1 MFYTERE
8 WKNLHGKKVSI
19 VTTLSGKK
27 GLALCILRVLE
38 NHSSREHPLT
48 IAQIEEHVA
57 REFGMEAGRN
67 AVARNLSLL
76 REMGYPVRSGA
87 GKRGAYL
94 EPLFSDTELR
104 VLIDSVLLSRYI
116 PPDEARALIAKLT
129 RMGRAGFS
137 NGVEDVCAVDKWHRT
152 HHRDFFECMD
162 GLSRAVRAHV
172 QVRFTYNHVG
182 LDGELTGDGR
192 VRQVHPLSLVC
203 AQGQYYLLACYDG
216 SQEVRHFRVDH
227 IANLEV
233 TDLPACTPYDLP
245 AFRGGVDM
253 ARYAAEHRYMY
264 SGEPVRVT
272 LRMPMTAAGQVYDAF
287 GHYAHMT
294 PCPDG
299 KTMEVRLDSS
309 LENMRIFALQYAG
322 VCEVIAPPELRRMV
336 RQDVQR
342 IAQRYEE
349 GRTAQ

>member
-1 MFYTERE
+1 M
-8 WKNLHGKKVSI
+8 SI

-27 GLALCILRVLE
+27 GLALCILQVLQA
-38 NHSSREHPLT
+38 HSSREHPLT
-48 IAQIEEHVA
+48 IAQIEERVA
-57 REFGMEAGRN
+57 RQFGMEAGRN
-67 AVARNLSLL
+67 AIARNLSLL
-76 REMGYPVRSGA
+76 REMGYPIGSGP
-87 GKRGAYL
+87 GGRGAYL

-116 PPDEARALIAKLT
+116 PQEEARALIAKLT
-129 RMGRAGFS
+129 RMGRADFS
-137 NGVEDVCAVDKWHRT
+137 NGVEDICAVDKWHRT

-172 QVRFTYNHVG
+172 QVRFAYHHVG

-192 VRQVHPLSLVC
+192 VRQVHPLALVC

-216 SQEVRHFRVDH
+216 SEEIRHFRVDH
-227 IANLEV
+227 IAGLEV
-233 TDLPACTPYDLP
+233 TELSAHTPYDLP

-272 LRMPMTAAGQVYDAF
+272 LRMPVTAAGQVFDAF
-287 GHYAHMT
+287 GRYAQMT

-299 KTMEVRLDSS
+299 RNMEVRLTSS
-309 LENMRIFALQYAG
+309 LENMRIFALQYAS
-322 VCEVIAPPELRRMV
+322 VCEVIAPAELRSLV

-342 IAQRYEE
+342 IAQRYE
-349 GRTAQ
+349 GDPQA